1 MCVKGWITA
10 PAADA
15 GVADHAVRAD
25 AHAVA
30 QRDRAFEDAA
40 DVDLDVAAA
49 AQRAA
54 QVEARRVGQ
63 AHAGLHQ
70 RLGLAAL
77 EAALQ
82 VGQLQRAVDA
92 QHLGLVG
99 RRLATTGTP
108 RPPPSAT
115 MSVR

>member
-1 MCVKGWITA
+1 VDHRAGG
-10 PAADA
+10 DG

-25 AHAVA
+25 ARAVA
-30 QRDRAFEDAA
+30 QRTCPSNSSRRRSPRRCRSAA
-40 DVDLDVAAA
+40 PAAH
-49 AQRAA
+49 
-54 QVEARRVGQ
+54 VEARRVGQ

-99 RRLATTGTP
+99 AALATTGTP
-108 RPPPSAT
+108 SATAIAT